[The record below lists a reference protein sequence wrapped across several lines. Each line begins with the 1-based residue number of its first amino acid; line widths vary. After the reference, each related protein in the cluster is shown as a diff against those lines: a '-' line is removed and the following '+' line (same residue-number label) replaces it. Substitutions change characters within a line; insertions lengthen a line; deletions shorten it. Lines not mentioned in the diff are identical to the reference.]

1 MSSSTWTPRA
11 VSSEADHWRG
21 IVWRAVEAQYTAATM
36 KLVDSATE
44 QDLLEALL
52 DGAKPEWPEDTLRLD
67 FLLAT
72 PFRYPPRAGGSRFRA
87 EADPGV
93 FYGAGSV
100 RTACAELGYWRWR
113 FLLDAPEL
121 ERLEPVAHTAFRS
134 QIDTRAVDLRHPPFD
149 RDRDAWG
156 HPSDYRRCQNFAAQC
171 RQTDLGAIV
180 YASVRDPE
188 PGWCIA
194 LLRASAFARPRPL
207 TGNQTWW
214 LAVNADEVVW
224 RRRQQSLVVDM
235 RRWHFRAE
243 ESR

>member
-11 VSSEADHWRG
+11 VSSESDRWRG
-21 IVWRAVEAQYTAATM
+21 IVWRVVEAQHTAATM
-36 KLVDSATE
+36 KLVDSAAE

-52 DGAKPEWPEDTLRLD
+52 DGGKPAWPEDTLDLD
-67 FLLAT
+67 YLLAT

-113 FLLDAPEL
+113 FLRDAPEL
-121 ERLEPVAHTAFRS
+121 GRVEPVAHTAFRT
-134 QIDTRAVDLRHPPFD
+134 QLDTRAVDLRATPFD
-149 RDRDAWG
+149 RDDTIWR
-156 HPSDYRRCQNFAAQC
+156 HPSDYGPCQHFARQC
-171 RQTDLGAIV
+171 RQSALGAIV
-180 YASVRDPE
+180 YASVRDPL

-194 LLRASAFARPRPL
+194 VLEPAAFARPRPL
-207 TGNQTWW
+207 AGNQTWW
-214 LAVNADEVVW
+214 LAVTPDEATW

-235 RRWHFRAE
+235 RRWRDDME
-243 ESR
+243 GSR